1 MSACS
6 LKNAVGEPRD
16 GSLSNLTWKPQ
27 EASPLF
33 SAASA
38 ASSSFCTAFVASG
51 MGSAAGATAAAN
63 AAHRTAA
70 ALLYLIITLQMW
82 QSRKAPSE
90 NQRTAFSCE
99 SP

>member
-1 MSACS
+1 
-6 LKNAVGEPRD
+6 
-16 GSLSNLTWKPQ
+16 
-27 EASPLF
+27 
-33 SAASA
+33 
-38 ASSSFCTAFVASG
+38 